1 VAKTSEEIY
10 DRACFAALV
19 DDVGEETSRAALR
32 LFFSDTGARLDRMG
46 GGDGAGDVEV
56 VQRFA
61 HTVKSS
67 AATFGFNH
75 LSSLARRLEH
85 DTAHLASVDL
95 AARIDELRSALA
107 AVRMLIAGRD
117 ELT

>member
-1 VAKTSEEIY
+1 VTEEIY
-10 DRACFAALV
+10 DPARFASLV
-19 DDVGEETSRAALR
+19 HDVGEKTSRAALR
-32 LFFSDTGARLDRMG
+32 LFFSDTEARLGCLGDV
-46 GGDGAGDVEV
+46 DGAADTMV
-56 VQRFA
+56 VQRLA
-61 HTVKSS
+61 HTIKSS